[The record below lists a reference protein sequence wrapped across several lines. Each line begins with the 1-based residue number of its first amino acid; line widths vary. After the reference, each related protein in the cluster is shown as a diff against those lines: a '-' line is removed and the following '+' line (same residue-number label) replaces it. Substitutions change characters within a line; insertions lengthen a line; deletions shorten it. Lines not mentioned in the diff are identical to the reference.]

1 MRVTYS
7 VAHHKKVKRLFK
19 KVKGYRGARSKLL
32 RTAKE
37 ALTRAEAFAT
47 RDRKQKKRDFRKLW
61 IVRINAAAR
70 AEGLRYGELMDGL
83 KKADVTINRKMLS
96 ELAINNKAAFTE
108 LVNTAKSKLGKYR
121 SQS

>member
-7 VAHHKKVKRLFK
+7 VAHHKKVKKLFR

-37 ALTRAEAFAT
+37 SLTRAEAYAT
-47 RDRKQKKRDFRKLW
+47 RDRKQKKRDFRRLW
-61 IVRINAAAR
+61 IIRINAAAR
-70 AEGLRYGELMDGL
+70 AEGMRYSELIDGL
-83 KKADVTINRKMLS
+83 KKANISINRKMLS

-108 LVNTAKSKLGKYR
+108 IVNKAKAQLSK
-121 SQS
+121 